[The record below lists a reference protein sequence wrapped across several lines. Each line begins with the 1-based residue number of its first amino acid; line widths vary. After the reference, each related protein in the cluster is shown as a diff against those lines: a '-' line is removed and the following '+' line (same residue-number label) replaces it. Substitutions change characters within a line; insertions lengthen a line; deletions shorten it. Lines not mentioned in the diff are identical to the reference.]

1 MVMCQAG
8 YCVMG
13 ATVLYKPETRRDS
26 PLWRSEHEFKVRQL
40 DLFLIRSDHARPSLS
55 CPCRFPHLQQSGLI
69 LCDFRLIVVG
79 RGEDNCA

>member
-13 ATVLYKPETRRDS
+13 ARMLYKPETRRDA
-26 PLWRSEHEFKVRQL
+26 PLWRSEHEFKVRRL

-55 CPCRFPHLQQSGLI
+55 CPCITDFPIYNSLVL
-69 LCDFRLIVVG
+69 F
-79 RGEDNCA
+79 CAISD